1 MDLEDEWANFL
12 TNTPPCLDID
22 HLNTLDDD
30 IIPDSTE
37 LYISTNTII
46 SYLNREFNIT
56 ELFWKLA
63 VIPYYEQKEGIIK
76 KQIKLSCNSAEEV
89 NELDANIKLSGR
101 YGYRSTIKHIE
112 NERGNIK
119 YKNISKITI
128 GMSKKD
134 IISYRLKQKGAFY
147 NCIVIILRI
156 ELNDTFKEFH
166 VKIFNTGKIE
176 IPGIQ
181 HKEHLPF
188 VIQHLLYQLQ
198 LHYPDVNYNASN
210 EETVLINSNFNC
222 GYYINRDHL
231 YNKLRYEKNISAVY
245 DPCSYP
251 GIQCKIYYT
260 HDGQIVSTP
269 IPNNIVSFMI
279 FRTGSIL
286 IVGKCSI
293 QIIYKIYDY
302 IVELLKELYTH
313 IVDKK
318 NNYTKPDILKKRI
331 KKTIYI
337 K

>member
-1 MDLEDEWANFL
+1 MDLEDEWVNFL
-12 TNTPPCLDID
+12 ANTPYDNPECIHSTDPD
-22 HLNTLDDD
+22 F
-30 IIPDSTE
+30 IPEPTE

-46 SYLNREFNIT
+46 SYLDREFDIT
-56 ELFWKLA
+56 ELFWKLD
-63 VIPYYEQKEGIIK
+63 VIPYYAQQEGIIK
-76 KQIKLSCNSAEEV
+76 KQIKLSCNSLEEV
-89 NELDANIKLSGR
+89 NTLDEKIKLSGR

-147 NCIVIILRI
+147 NCIVIIIRI
-156 ELNDTFKEFH
+156 EVDNIFKEFH

-181 HKEHLPF
+181 FKEHLPY
-188 VIQHLLYQLQ
+188 VIEQLLYQLR
-198 LHYPDVNYNASN
+198 LYYPGVTYNAEN

-260 HDGQIVSTP
+260 NDGTIVNTP
-269 IPNNIVSFMI
+269 VGNNIVSFMI

-293 QIIYKIYDY
+293 HIIYKIYDY
-302 IVELLKELYTH
+302 IGLLLKELYKH
-313 IVDKK
+313 IIDKK
-318 NNYTKPDILKKRI
+318 NNYVKPDILKKRI

>member
-1 MDLEDEWANFL
+1 MELEDEWLSYLSNS
-12 TNTPPCLDID
+12 PCHELLPTTMD
-22 HLNTLDDD
+22 ND
-30 IIPDSTE
+30 IIPKSSE

-46 SYLNREFNIT
+46 SYLNQEFDIT
-56 ELFWKLA
+56 ELFWKLT
-63 VIPYYEQKEGIIK
+63 VIPYYTPMEGIIK
-76 KQIKLSCNSAEEV
+76 KQIKLSCNSLNEL
-89 NELDANIKLSGR
+89 NELDANIKLTGR
-101 YGYRSTIKHIE
+101 YGYRTTIKHIE

-119 YKNISKITI
+119 YKNTSKITI

-156 ELNDTFKEFH
+156 QIDDLFKEFH

-181 HKEHLPF
+181 KKEHLPF
-188 VIQHLLYQLQ
+188 VINILLQQIRLY
-198 LHYPDVNYNASN
+198 YPDVSYNMNN

-231 YNKLRYEKNISAVY
+231 YNKLRYEKNISSVY

-260 HDGQIVSTP
+260 EDGTIVNTP
-269 IPNNIVSFMI
+269 VTKNIVSFMI

-286 IVGKCSI
+286 IVGKCTI
-293 QIIYKIYDY
+293 DIIYKIYDY
-302 IVELLKELYTH
+302 IVNLLQELYPY

-318 NNYTKPDILKKRI
+318 NNYIKPELLKKKI
-331 KKTIYI
+331 KKTILI

>member
-12 TNTPPCLDID
+12 TNTPCSDPEHINLLATD
-22 HLNTLDDD
+22 L
-30 IIPDSTE
+30 IPESTE

-46 SYLNREFNIT
+46 SYLNREFDIT
-56 ELFWKLA
+56 ELFWKLN
-63 VIPYYEQKEGIIK
+63 VIPYYAQQEGIIK
-76 KQIKLSCNSAEEV
+76 KQIKLSCNSIEEV
-89 NELDANIKLSGR
+89 NEIDANIKLSGR

-156 ELNDTFKEFH
+156 ELNETFKEFH

-181 HKEHLPF
+181 FKDHLPF
-188 VIQHLLYQLQ
+188 VIEHLLYQLR
-198 LHYPDVNYNASN
+198 LHYQDVTYNAIN

-231 YNKLRYEKNISAVY
+231 YHKLRYEKNISAVY

-260 HDGQIVSTP
+260 NDGTIVNTPVHD
-269 IPNNIVSFMI
+269 NIVSFMI

-302 IVELLKELYTH
+302 IILLLKELYSH

-318 NNYTKPDILKKRI
+318 NNYSKPDILKKRI